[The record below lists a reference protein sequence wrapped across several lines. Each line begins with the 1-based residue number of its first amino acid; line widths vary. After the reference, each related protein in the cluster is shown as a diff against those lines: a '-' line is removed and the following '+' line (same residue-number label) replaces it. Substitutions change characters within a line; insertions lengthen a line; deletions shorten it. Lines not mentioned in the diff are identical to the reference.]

1 MSISI
6 KKIGHDPS
14 ISQNGGTFLLN
25 STTSSVLLG
34 RITSG
39 AGAVEAIGLGTGIA
53 FSAGNITVNQSA
65 LSLTSI
71 GGTLSVA
78 KGGTGTTT
86 QFTPGSV
93 VYAGAS
99 GVYSQDNANF
109 FWDDVNKRLGI
120 GTDAPTVELQVV
132 GSVEV
137 GSAVNVGTQVVTSDL
152 QVSGSAILGSFT
164 GGSVLFMSGTTVA
177 QDNANF
183 FWDASNHRLGILTA
197 APTVPF
203 SIKEKFLINPDATD
217 ATGSVYC
224 DINTT
229 NAFTA
234 TGFGATMGPAWFRFR
249 SNNTTRAW
257 FDWSAGSA
265 FRIYAPG
272 RLDIESAGSIY
283 MTANNYQFQAHSSFN
298 RVGDASSTA
307 TQKDSYG
314 IYLQNSLWTGLGS
327 TQRHCEIRSK
337 ASTSVNLAHTMKF
350 FVNVTGGLGT
360 DGTEVFALGYNGSAV
375 TMAFFGTTPAI
386 QYATTGTTTGF
397 TAGAGSA
404 VDSASTFTGN
414 TGSTAYTLGDI
425 VRALKLCG
433 IMAA

>member
-1 MSISI
+1 MSIAI

-93 VYAGAS
+93 VYAGSS
-99 GVYSQDNANF
+99 GVYSQDNANL
-109 FWDDVNKRLGI
+109 FWDDTN
-120 GTDAPTVELQVV
+120 
-132 GSVEV
+132 
-137 GSAVNVGTQVVTSDL
+137 N
-152 QVSGSAILGSFT
+152 
-164 GGSVLFMSGTTVA
+164 
-177 QDNANF
+177 
-183 FWDASNHRLGILTA
+183 RLGILTA

-234 TGFGATMGPAWFRFR
+234 TGFGATMGPAWMRFR
-249 SNNTTRAW
+249 SNGTTRAW
-257 FDWSAGSA
+257 IDWSAGSA
-265 FRIYAPG
+265 FRLYAPG